1 MGWQT
6 DMGLRKYMLGVALGC
21 FASVFAGG
29 LAAAEIELA
38 GVFGSKAVLIID
50 GAAPVTL
57 AVGQSREGVRLV
69 DVGAGVATVEVGGRR
84 QQVVMG
90 AAPVRLGATG
100 ADSNG
105 GDGSVNLHADSK
117 GHHFAQGSINGI
129 SMRFLV
135 DTGASMVSMGM
146 ADARRAGIDLKRAK
160 PALTQTAS
168 GTSRVWQVR
177 LDQVRIGEVTL
188 HGVDG
193 LVHENDLPFVLLGMS
208 FLSRMDMQREGSRLI
223 LRKRF

>member
-1 MGWQT
+1 
-6 DMGLRKYMLGVALGC
+6 MGLRKYVLRAALGGVAC
-21 FASVFAGG
+21 VFAGG
-29 LAAAEIELA
+29 LSAAGIELA

-57 AVGQSREGVRLV
+57 AIGQSRDGVRLV
-69 DVGAGVATVEVGGRR
+69 DVGAGMATVEVAGRR
-84 QQVVMG
+84 QQLVMG
-90 AAPVRLGATG
+90 AAPVRMGESGSGAGT
-100 ADSNG
+100 
-105 GDGSVNLHADSK
+105 GDGSVSLPADAK

-135 DTGASMVSMGM
+135 DTGASMVSIGM

-177 LDQVRIGEVTL
+177 LDQVRIGDVTL

-223 LRKRF
+223 LRKRY